1 MRIKSGNPKAL
12 VLNPNKVF
20 YKKQRWVGRGRREFR
35 IAAHLGC
42 KLICP
47 GKPSPPIRL
56 VLFGP
61 VSERQKP
68 AGQGAALHRV
78 AMKPKHRPAPPHLPR
93 ARLPHALHPFL
104 KPPSPA
110 SGGGGIQGGDL
121 RRCKPQPNPLSFHH
135 SPNSGHQDFLHS
147 LSSSLSSSTLL
158 DSWDKTRYNNLL
170 PSAFR
175 LAITP
180 GLAFYAERLHSLPHL
195 SGDTAVRSPRPCKK
209 KGIWQSGP
217 SKPPS

>member
-1 MRIKSGNPKAL
+1 MNFSFWELLRIKSGNPKAL

-20 YKKQRWVGRGRREFR
+20 YKKERWVGRGRREFR

-78 AMKPKHRPAPPHLPR
+78 AKKPKHRPAPP
-93 ARLPHALHPFL
+93 
-104 KPPSPA
+104 PSPA
-110 SGGGGIQGGDL
+110 
-121 RRCKPQPNPLSFHH
+121 RAP
-135 SPNSGHQDFLHS
+135 
-147 LSSSLSSSTLL
+147 ST
-158 DSWDKTRYNNLL
+158 R
-170 PSAFR
+170 F
-175 LAITP
+175 TP
-180 GLAFYAERLHSLPHL
+180 ISETSLPCKWRWRDTRGRPAEVQTTAQSTFL
-195 SGDTAVRSPRPCKK
+195 PPQSKLWASGF
-209 KGIWQSGP
+209 
-217 SKPPS
+217 PPFPVLPTVLEHFAPFMG

>member
-1 MRIKSGNPKAL
+1 MNFSFWEFLPIKSGNPKAL
-12 VLNPNKVF
+12 VLDPNKVF
-20 YKKQRWVGRGRREFR
+20 YKKERWVGRGRHEFR

-61 VSERQKP
+61 VSERQRKP
-68 AGQGAALHRV
+68 AGQGAALHGAAV
-78 AMKPKHRPAPPHLPR
+78 KPEHRPAPPHLPR

-110 SGGGGIQGGDL
+110 SGGGGVQGGDL

-147 LSSSLSSSTLL
+147 QSSPLPSSTLL
-158 DSWDKTRYNNLL
+158 DSWDKAR
-170 PSAFR
+170 
-175 LAITP
+175 
-180 GLAFYAERLHSLPHL
+180 
-195 SGDTAVRSPRPCKK
+195 
-209 KGIWQSGP
+209 
-217 SKPPS
+217 